1 MKRVVIIFFSL
12 LCSIVMMGEKHM
24 MFRSLPIDGDLKIAV
39 KEVKKWGFMG
49 MKIKNMAVL
58 MGTLE
63 GEDVMITLMATP
75 KSNTL
80 FSVSVI
86 YDGVETWNEQMV
98 MYEKIKASIAAKYG
112 EPTDIINEWEAP
124 YSINNNP
131 VQAFREDKLKY
142 GVVYTADAGSV
153 AVNII
158 YADGKVCT
166 MVTYID
172 EQNIALFEA
181 EGGKDM
187 VIDENTLEKN
197 IEW

>member
-58 MGTLE
+58 IGTLE

-86 YDGVETWNEQMV
+86 YEGVETWNEQMV
-98 MYEKIKASIAAKYG
+98 MYERIKASIAAKYG
-112 EPTDIINEWEAP
+112 EPTDIINEWESP
-124 YSINNNP
+124 YSLNNNP
-131 VQAFREDKLKY
+131 MQAFKEGKAMY
-142 GVVYTADAGSV
+142 GVVYSTKEGKV
-153 AVNII
+153 AVNIM
-158 YADGKVCT
+158 YLDGKLCT
-166 MVTYID
+166 MVAYVD
-172 EQNIALFEA
+172 EQNMALFEA

>member
-12 LCSIVMMGEKHM
+12 LFSIMMMGEKHM
-24 MFRSLPIDGDLKIAV
+24 MFRSLPIDGDLKTAV

-86 YDGVETWNEQMV
+86 YEGVETWNEQMV
-98 MYEKIKASIAAKYG
+98 MYERIKASIAAKYG
-112 EPTDIINEWEAP
+112 EPTDIINEWESP
-124 YSINNNP
+124 YSMNNNHM
-131 VQAFREDKLKY
+131 QAFKEDKATY
-142 GVVYTADAGSV
+142 GVVYSTKEGKV

-158 YADGKVCT
+158 YLDGKLCT
-166 MVTYID
+166 MVAYVD
-172 EQNIALFEA
+172 EQNAVLFKT
-181 EGGKDM
+181 EGGGEFTF
-187 VIDENTLEKN
+187 DESATEINFE
-197 IEW
+197 

>member
-86 YDGVETWNEQMV
+86 YEGVETWNEQMV
-98 MYEKIKASIAAKYG
+98 MYEKIKASIAVKYG
-112 EPTDIINEWEAP
+112 EPTDIINEWESP

-131 VQAFREDKLKY
+131 MQAFREDKVKY

-166 MVTYID
+166 MVTYLD
-172 EQNIALFEA
+172 EQNMALFEA

-187 VIDENTLEKN
+187 VIDENSLEKN

>member
-24 MFRSLPIDGDLKIAV
+24 MFRSLPIDGDLKTAV

-86 YDGVETWNEQMV
+86 YEGVETWNEQMV

-112 EPTDIINEWEAP
+112 EPTDIINEWKSP

-131 VQAFREDKLKY
+131 MQAFREDKVKY

>member
-24 MFRSLPIDGDLKIAV
+24 MFRSLPIDGDLKTAV

-86 YDGVETWNEQMV
+86 YEGVETWNEQMV

-112 EPTDIINEWEAP
+112 EPTDIINEWESP

-131 VQAFREDKLKY
+131 VQAFREDKVKY

>member
-12 LCSIVMMGEKHM
+12 LCSLVMMGEKHM
-24 MFRSLPIDGDLKIAV
+24 MFRSLPIDGDLKTAV

-63 GEDVMITLMATP
+63 GADVMITLMATP

-86 YDGVETWNEQMV
+86 YEGVETWNEQMI

-112 EPTDIINEWEAP
+112 EPTDIINEWESP

-131 VQAFREDKLKY
+131 VQAFREDKVKY

>member
-24 MFRSLPIDGDLKIAV
+24 MFRSLPIDGDLKTAV

-86 YDGVETWNEQMV
+86 YEGVETWNEQMV
-98 MYEKIKASIAAKYG
+98 MYEKIKASIAAKYE
-112 EPTDIINEWEAP
+112 EPTDIINEWKSP

-131 VQAFREDKLKY
+131 MQAFREDKVKY

>member
-24 MFRSLPIDGDLKIAV
+24 MFRSLPIDGDLKTAV

-63 GEDVMITLMATP
+63 GADVMITLMATP

-86 YDGVETWNEQMV
+86 YEGVETWNEQMV

-112 EPTDIINEWEAP
+112 EPTDIINEWESP

-131 VQAFREDKLKY
+131 VQAFREDKVKY
-142 GVVYTADAGSV
+142 GVVYAADAGSV

>member
-12 LCSIVMMGEKHM
+12 LFSIMMMGEKHM
-24 MFRSLPIDGDLKIAV
+24 MFRSLPIDGDLKTAV

-86 YDGVETWNEQMV
+86 YEGVETWNEQMI
-98 MYEKIKASIAAKYG
+98 MYERIKVSIAAKYG
-112 EPTDIINEWEAP
+112 EPTDIINEWESP

-131 VQAFREDKLKY
+131 MQAFKEGKAMY
-142 GVVYTADAGSV
+142 GVVYSTKEGKV
-153 AVNII
+153 AVNIM
-158 YADGKVCT
+158 YVDGKLCT
-166 MVTYID
+166 MVAYVD
-172 EQNIALFEA
+172 EQNMALFEA
-181 EGGKDM
+181 EGGKILPM
-187 VIDENTLEKN
+187 MS
-197 IEW
+197 

>member
-12 LCSIVMMGEKHM
+12 LFSIMMMGEKHM
-24 MFRSLPIDGDLKIAV
+24 MFRSLPIDGDLKTAV

-58 MGTLE
+58 MGALE

-86 YDGVETWNEQMV
+86 YEDVETWNEQMV
-98 MYEKIKASIAAKYG
+98 IYERIKASIAAKYG
-112 EPTDIINEWEAP
+112 EPTDIINEWESP
-124 YSINNNP
+124 YSLNNNP
-131 VQAFREDKLKY
+131 MQAFKEGKAMY
-142 GVVYTADAGSV
+142 GVVYSTKEGKV
-153 AVNII
+153 AVNIM
-158 YADGKVCT
+158 YVDGKLCT
-166 MVTYID
+166 MVAYVD
-172 EQNIALFEA
+172 EQNMALFEA

>member
-86 YDGVETWNEQMV
+86 YEGVETWNEQMV

-112 EPTDIINEWEAP
+112 EPTDIINEWESP

-131 VQAFREDKLKY
+131 VQAFREDKVKY

>member
-24 MFRSLPIDGDLKIAV
+24 MFRSLPIDGDLKTAV

-86 YDGVETWNEQMV
+86 YEGVETWNEQMV

-131 VQAFREDKLKY
+131 VQAFREDKVKY

>member
-1 MKRVVIIFFSL
+1 
-12 LCSIVMMGEKHM
+12 
-24 MFRSLPIDGDLKIAV
+24 
-39 KEVKKWGFMG
+39 
-49 MKIKNMAVL
+49 
-58 MGTLE
+58 
-63 GEDVMITLMATP
+63 
-75 KSNTL
+75 
-80 FSVSVI
+80 
-86 YDGVETWNEQMV
+86 
-98 MYEKIKASIAAKYG
+98 MYERIKASIAAKYG
-112 EPTDIINEWEAP
+112 EPTDIINEWESP

-131 VQAFREDKLKY
+131 MQAFREDKVKY

>member
-86 YDGVETWNEQMV
+86 YEGVETWNEQMV
-98 MYEKIKASIAAKYG
+98 MYEKIKASIAVKYG
-112 EPTDIINEWEAP
+112 EPTDIINEWESP

-131 VQAFREDKLKY
+131 MQAFREDKVKY

>member
-24 MFRSLPIDGDLKIAV
+24 MFRSLPIDGDLKTAV

-63 GEDVMITLMATP
+63 GADVMITLMATP

-86 YDGVETWNEQMV
+86 YEGVETWNEQMV

-112 EPTDIINEWEAP
+112 EPTDIINEWESP

-131 VQAFREDKLKY
+131 VQAFREDKVKY

>member
-86 YDGVETWNEQMV
+86 YEGVETWNEQMV

-112 EPTDIINEWEAP
+112 EPTDIINEWESP

-131 VQAFREDKLKY
+131 MQAFREDKVKY

>member
-24 MFRSLPIDGDLKIAV
+24 MFRSLPIDGDLKTAV

-63 GEDVMITLMATP
+63 GADVMITLMATP

-86 YDGVETWNEQMV
+86 YEGVETWNEQMI

-112 EPTDIINEWEAP
+112 EPTDIINEWESP

-131 VQAFREDKLKY
+131 VQAFREDKVKY

>member
-12 LCSIVMMGEKHM
+12 LFSIMMMGEKHM
-24 MFRSLPIDGDLKIAV
+24 MFRSLPIDVDLKTAV

-86 YDGVETWNEQMV
+86 YEGVETWNEQMI
-98 MYEKIKASIAAKYG
+98 MYEKIKSSIATKYG
-112 EPTDIINEWEAP
+112 EPTDIINEWESP

-131 VQAFREDKLKY
+131 VQAFREDKVKY

>member
-12 LCSIVMMGEKHM
+12 LFSIMMMGEKHM
-24 MFRSLPIDGDLKIAV
+24 MFRSLPIDGDLKTAV

-86 YDGVETWNEQMV
+86 YEGVETWNEQMI
-98 MYEKIKASIAAKYG
+98 MYEKIKSSIATKYG
-112 EPTDIINEWEAP
+112 EPTDIINEWESP

-131 VQAFREDKLKY
+131 VQAFREDKVKY

>member
-24 MFRSLPIDGDLKIAV
+24 MFRSLPIDGDLKTAV

-63 GEDVMITLMATP
+63 GADVMITLMATP

-86 YDGVETWNEQMV
+86 YEGVETWNEQMV

-112 EPTDIINEWEAP
+112 EPTDIINEWKSP

-131 VQAFREDKLKY
+131 MQAFREDKVKY

>member
-12 LCSIVMMGEKHM
+12 LFSIMMMGEKHM
-24 MFRSLPIDGDLKIAV
+24 MFRSLPIDGDLKTAV

-86 YDGVETWNEQMV
+86 YEGVETWNEQMV
-98 MYEKIKASIAAKYG
+98 MYERIKVSIAAKYG
-112 EPTDIINEWEAP
+112 EPTDIINEWESP

-131 VQAFREDKLKY
+131 MQAFKEGKAMY
-142 GVVYTADAGSV
+142 GVVYLTKEGKV

-158 YADGKVCT
+158 YLDGKLCT
-166 MVTYID
+166 MVAYVD
-172 EQNIALFEA
+172 EQNAVLFKT
-181 EGGKDM
+181 EGGGEFTF
-187 VIDENTLEKN
+187 DESATEINFE
-197 IEW
+197 

>member
-86 YDGVETWNEQMV
+86 YEGVETWNEQMV
-98 MYEKIKASIAAKYG
+98 MYEKIKASIAVKYG
-112 EPTDIINEWEAP
+112 EPTDIINEWKSP

-131 VQAFREDKLKY
+131 VQAFREDKVKY

-166 MVTYID
+166 MVTYLD
-172 EQNIALFEA
+172 EQNMALFEA

>member
-24 MFRSLPIDGDLKIAV
+24 MFRSLPIDGDLKTVV

-86 YDGVETWNEQMV
+86 YEGVETWNEQMV
-98 MYEKIKASIAAKYG
+98 MYDKIKASIAAKYG
-112 EPTDIINEWEAP
+112 EPTDIINEWESP

-131 VQAFREDKLKY
+131 VQAFREDKVKY

>member
-24 MFRSLPIDGDLKIAV
+24 MFRSLPIDGDLKTAV

-63 GEDVMITLMATP
+63 GADVMITLMATP

-86 YDGVETWNEQMV
+86 YEGVETWNEQMV

-112 EPTDIINEWEAP
+112 EPTDIINEWKSP

-131 VQAFREDKLKY
+131 MQAFREDKVKY

-166 MVTYID
+166 MVTYLD
-172 EQNIALFEA
+172 EQNMALFEA

-187 VIDENTLEKN
+187 VIDENTLERN

>member
-1 MKRVVIIFFSL
+1 MKRVVIIFFSM

-24 MFRSLPIDGDLKIAV
+24 MFRSLPIDGDLKTAV

-86 YDGVETWNEQMV
+86 YEGVETWNEQMV

-112 EPTDIINEWEAP
+112 EPTDIINEWESP

-131 VQAFREDKLKY
+131 VQAFREDKVKY

>member
-24 MFRSLPIDGDLKIAV
+24 MFRSLPIDGDLKTAV

-86 YDGVETWNEQMV
+86 YEGVETWNEQMI
-98 MYEKIKASIAAKYG
+98 MYEKIKSSIATKYG

-131 VQAFREDKLKY
+131 VQAFREDKVKY

>member
-24 MFRSLPIDGDLKIAV
+24 MFRSLSIDGDLKTAV

-86 YDGVETWNEQMV
+86 YEGVETWNEQMI

-112 EPTDIINEWEAP
+112 EPTDIINEWESP

-131 VQAFREDKLKY
+131 VQAFREDKVKY